1 MNLSDEL
8 LIESHYRQKVNNCL
22 ADFLMEYE
30 SGESKDSHQEHDEL
44 YLRYCNLLESNLEM
58 HFKHLT
64 YLTPYQ
70 LNALLMNMSQPLFR
84 QFKRGGDNQ
93 QIAYALQLKCELE
106 SM

>member
-30 SGESKDSHQEHDEL
+30 SGESKDSHKEYDEL
-44 YLRYCNLLESNLEM
+44 YLRYCNLLEFNLEM

-64 YLTPYQ
+64 Y
-70 LNALLMNMSQPLFR
+70 
-84 QFKRGGDNQ
+84 
-93 QIAYALQLKCELE
+93 
-106 SM
+106 